1 MRVEDTTRLPCLR
14 SVYPP
19 VTMANRPLLMI
30 PGPIEVS
37 DGVRDAAAE
46 APRSHVAPDL
56 VEAMGASLQAM
67 RHVWRAGEDAQP
79 FILAGSGSLAMDMAT
94 WNVIEPGER
103 VVVVNTGFFSDR
115 FHR

>member
-1 MRVEDTTRLPCLR
+1 MTAEHTTRLPCLR

-19 VTMANRPLLMI
+19 GTMSNRPLLMI

-56 VEAMGASLQAM
+56 VEAMGASLEAM
-67 RHVWRAGEDAQP
+67 RHVWRAGNEAQP
-79 FILAGSGSLAMDMAT
+79 FIVAGSGTSAK
-94 WNVIEPGER
+94 R
-103 VVVVNTGFFSDR
+103 
-115 FHR
+115 